1 MKSNIK
7 LTDKNR
13 PSGLGWQYPF
23 SLSPQKPNQLHWC
36 SVRTTSTI
44 LRPPQKPNTPQFPHR
59 QPRSPQPD
67 PQSQR
72 RKEADPEHA
81 QCPLR
86 GVTPE
91 SGRSA
96 GLWSSAAGTPMAVP
110 AKRRFPR
117 SRISSCRPN
126 EGGREPAEWMGWGAE
141 RGAERGAGSRL
152 PVRRRMLG
160 FELSVS

>member
-13 PSGLGWQYPF
+13 PSGLGWQYHF

-72 RKEADPEHA
+72 RKEADAEHA

-91 SGRSA
+91 SGR
-96 GLWSSAAGTPMAVP
+96 
-110 AKRRFPR
+110 R
-117 SRISSCRPN
+117 
-126 EGGREPAEWMGWGAE
+126 AE
-141 RGAERGAGSRL
+141 RGAAEL
-152 PVRRRMLG
+152 RRRPSCGSPSQAPISEISNLLPPTQRRRPRAGGMDGMGGGARGGARGGLQTSG
-160 FELSVS
+160 ASADVGV